1 MAARIGSPRTSLQ
14 KAFASPDV
22 LAAVESLLLG
32 DQAQCPAAPGRQP
45 PSLQHQL
52 RLDRRDTHVLLQKL
66 QERECLH
73 RLSDGALRSLI
84 GRSGETDRLLLVAA
98 LQQPDPALLTRLC
111 ELGVNVSARA
121 AGARFSSQTTAL
133 HIGAGLGRAA
143 HCAVLLAH
151 GAAVDACDANA
162 ETPLSH
168 AASAGKPHV
177 VQLLAAAGADPLHR
191 DCWGFTPLGRA
202 RVYADREAHASG
214 TCLAAL
220 VREAVRRALAPAAGG
235 AAACGSGDA
244 CVGAARA
251 PAAVPAA
258 PAAAHAA
265 SLPCSHAPGGGI
277 HVLGPCRS
285 SGSSVATAARP
296 LSLSLDS
303 CETESIGTAGSGG
316 SLRSAQTQ
324 RLPPSRCSSPR
335 SLISVTPA
343 GTALLERAHGHA
355 GPAGCAARVPGAL
368 GPADAAHPALSAD
381 GRAGVPT
388 AAAPHRAM
396 RLAAALVDSR
406 QQHHSLFGA
415 AGLTDG
421 TAASALAA
429 TLPPLTGDA
438 ALASVQLP
446 TTVLRGLPGAAGAV
460 IAGRLLTVPPY
471 VASFLLVQQALVQG
485 CREYAWRRRA
495 AVACKRA
502 GSCGGGG
509 KAS

>member
-1 MAARIGSPRTSLQ
+1 LQ

-22 LAAVESLLLG
+22 LAAVELLLLG
-32 DQAQCPAAPGRQP
+32 DHSPPAPGRQP
-45 PSLQHQL
+45 PSVQHQL

-73 RLSDGALRSLI
+73 RLSDAALRSLI

-98 LQQPDPALLTRLC
+98 LQQPDPALLSRLC

-168 AASAGKPHV
+168 AASAGKPDV
-177 VQLLAAAGADPLHR
+177 VRLLAAAGADPLHR

-220 VREAVRRALAPAAGG
+220 VREAVRRALAPVASG
-235 AAACGSGDA
+235 AAACGSGSGDA
-244 CVGAARA
+244 CVAAARKA
-251 PAAVPAA
+251 CTVPAA
-258 PAAAHAA
+258 PDAHAA
-265 SLPCSHAPGGGI
+265 ARSCSRAPGGCL
-277 HVLGPCRS
+277 HALGTTRS
-285 SGSSVATAARP
+285 GGSSVATAARP
-296 LSLSLDS
+296 LSLSLGS

-316 SLRSAQTQ
+316 SLRSAQ

-343 GTALLERAHGHA
+343 GAALLERGHGHA
-355 GPAGCAARVPGAL
+355 GPAGCAARVAGAPA
-368 GPADAAHPALSAD
+368 PADAAHPSLLAV
-381 GRAGVPT
+381 GRAGAPS
-388 AAAPHRAM
+388 AASPHRAM
-396 RLAAALVDSR
+396 RLAAALIDSR

-415 AGLTDG
+415 ACSADG
-421 TAASALAA
+421 KAVSARSA

-438 ALASVQLP
+438 ALASVHLP
-446 TTVLRGLPGAAGAV
+446 ATVLRGLPGAAGAAS
-460 IAGRLLTVPPY
+460 AGRLLTVPPY

-502 GSCGGGG
+502 GSCGWGG
-509 KAS
+509 KAT